1 MFYIFFFFNHFLG
14 AASPKPDF
22 DPTHQAS
29 HPMGGG
35 SWWYEGITKMMD
47 LTYEKIQNPAFPIIT
62 EANAENSLDN
72 LHGLLTLTI
81 FYAA

>member
-1 MFYIFFFFNHFLG
+1 
-14 AASPKPDF
+14 
-22 DPTHQAS
+22 
-29 HPMGGG
+29 MGGG